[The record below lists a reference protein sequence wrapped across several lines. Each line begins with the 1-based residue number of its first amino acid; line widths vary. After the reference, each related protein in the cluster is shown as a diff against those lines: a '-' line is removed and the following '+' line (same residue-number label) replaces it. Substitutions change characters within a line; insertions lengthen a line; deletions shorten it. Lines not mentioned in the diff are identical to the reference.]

1 MGHGSNKTTI
11 PVNSDDV
18 VATTSYNNH
27 DWGHF
32 CSSSNTNI
40 NKWSLWKPYRC
51 AGEASPS
58 NLQVAQMHF
67 GIDVSTARHT
77 GLENAVRSASNSQPA
92 PGRVAEAVSSYAY
105 LPPTGGAASPYRIT
119 DYADTDDP
127 NAAAQGIYFR
137 REYDQGAC
145 APDEWHDWRMT
156 EALLK
161 SLSEKTYPNTDV
173 GGVTWTLPDNDK
185 GIRYQDCNL
194 KLGPQTQ
201 EVIGYRPSN
210 AMPLSYIFGDGRIAS
225 ENWRMGVAIY
235 LPKGVDTDNNPRWM
249 LFAGNGTLTSSNGR
263 NALPF
268 TGSSIELCKA
278 LYYNFKTHNI
288 NEFTFIPCIVLN
300 CTPGYTAAGSASAYT
315 TRVELL
321 ASLNAQLLLP
331 PTFTK
336 CKLYIDATPV
346 PGQVEQYADSSY
358 RGCYST
364 NLIAGTYKIIKTHA
378 TASGSGYNVVQKLYR
393 VTIPSGTTV
402 KIEHVAS
409 GYGSTGNL
417 KLTASGNN
425 LTVHEYA
432 DFSSYNS
439 NTVSGSGQSVAPSSA
454 LDYFS
459 AYIGASAPN
468 NVSITLQVTKI

>member
-1 MGHGSNKTTI
+1 MGHSGNKTTI

-18 VATTSYNNH
+18 VGTTGYNNH

-32 CSSSNTNI
+32 CSGLNSHI
-40 NKWSLWKPYRC
+40 QKWSLWKPYRC
-51 AGEASPS
+51 AGEDSPT

-77 GLENAVRSASNSQPA
+77 GLENALKSATNTQPTPENINPSA
-92 PGRVAEAVSSYAY
+92 TAY
-105 LPPTGGAASPYRIT
+105 QYLTPTGGTASPYRIT

-145 APDEWHDWRMT
+145 APDEWRDWRMT

-161 SLSEKTYPNTDV
+161 SLSEKTYPNTNV

-194 KLGPQTQ
+194 RLGPQTQ

-235 LPKGVDTDNNPRWM
+235 LPKGVDTNNSPRWM
-249 LFAGNGTLTSSNGR
+249 LFAGNVTLTSANGGK
-263 NALPF
+263 ALPF

-278 LYYNFKTHNI
+278 LYYNFKTHHI

-300 CTPGYTAAGSASAYT
+300 CTPGYTAAGSANAYT
-315 TRVELL
+315 TRVELIT
-321 ASLNAQLLLP
+321 SQNAQILLP
-331 PTFTK
+331 PTFMR
-336 CKLYIDATPV
+336 CKLTIDATPV
-346 PGQVEQYADSSY
+346 PGQVEQYSDSSF
-358 RGCYST
+358 RGSYST
-364 NLIAGTYKIIKTHA
+364 NLIAGTYKIIKTSA
-378 TASGSGYNVVQKLYR
+378 VSSGSGYTVAQKFYR
-393 VTIPSGTTV
+393 VTIPSGTSIVIT
-402 KIEHVAS
+402 HQAS
-409 GYGSTGNL
+409 GYSSTGNL
-417 KLTASGNN
+417 KLVASGSN

-454 LDYFS
+454 LGYFS
-459 AYIGASAPN
+459 AYIGASASN